1 MARRVRPSRTTA
13 LPMRQRGNKSVY
25 REASTDV
32 SSGPDVPEVLEIR
45 PQRKRRRISY
55 NESSSESDYGAR
67 NSQEPRAPA
76 AATQSSGPR
85 ARRTPAS
92 TSTRKTAKPQLTP
105 MILIHEEERRMVQLR
120 PEKKTERNKNK
131 DQSPGDQPS
140 KDKVGGRIP
149 PWSTLPYEILF
160 QIFQYA
166 SYPLGTETAGATP
179 SVHWLFRTAIL
190 CRGFF
195 EPAMSALYYAPAL
208 SPRSRAHKMLSTLAK
223 QDETSLMNYR
233 AKVKYLDLEGDQVLS
248 RKYAGTEPI
257 QIGDLLTLT
266 PQVRGFGIHFLYDL
280 PSWHKKTAV
289 SDLPS
294 GKRRAYQL
302 SLLSKLNDANS
313 GIRLLDW
320 TWNGVMGLPSDMS
333 PHDFLKDN
341 PMTALHFV
349 RSLTFV
355 NPMKQAHEIAWFK
368 QLLCISKSLTTVN
381 LRNLDD
387 VAERLEFLPSN
398 LTSLEISMCTAF
410 DSSLFAE
417 LLASKGASL
426 RKLALNHND
435 CLDLSFLAVL
445 AATCPHLEV
454 LKMDLRFYNTH
465 FTYNNSDPKFHS
477 LLDTGC
483 NPTWPSTLQR
493 LELFHLRKWDTTVA
507 ETFFSSLVDA
517 AKNLP
522 DLRYIDIKASIG
534 ESNWRDRISFRNKW
548 TAKMQKVFARVSEP
562 PDPRLRSLSI
572 FQKHRKEFRK
582 AKPKANGVDGHA
594 AKGITSHS
602 APILTPETS
611 KTVSEDSDAP
621 LASRLRHPK
630 PTNPPQ
636 LITRRRRRRT
646 RKHKHKHSPGSSS
659 SSEED
664 SALDDDNPLSNPSPA
679 DLPIEEEG
687 EAFVQGMCDVV
698 RVAIDNL
705 RPTEEHLD
713 ERDFLD
719 EEVSG
724 DEDYEN

>member
-13 LPMRQRGNKSVY
+13 LPMRQRGHKSVY

-32 SSGPDVPEVLEIR
+32 SSGAEAPEVLETR

-55 NESSSESDYGAR
+55 NESSSESDYDGR
-67 NSQEPRAPA
+67 DTREPRASA
-76 AATQSSGPR
+76 VATQQNEPR
-85 ARRTPAS
+85 ARPTSAM
-92 TSTRKTAKPQLTP
+92 TSTRKTAKPQP
-105 MILIHEEERRMVQLR
+105 AIHKDRPRMVQPR
-120 PEKKTERNKNK
+120 PGKKTECNKNK
-131 DQSPGDQPS
+131 DQSSRDQPS
-140 KDKVGGRIP
+140 KDKVGGKIP
-149 PWSTLPYEILF
+149 AWSTLPYEILF

-179 SVHWLFRTAIL
+179 SVHWLFRTATL

-208 SPRSRAHKMLSTLAK
+208 SPKSRAHKMLSTLAK

-248 RKYAGTEPI
+248 RKYAGAEPI

-294 GKRRAYQL
+294 GKRRAYQM

-320 TWNGVMGLPSDMS
+320 TWNGVMGLPSEKS
-333 PHDFLKDN
+333 LEDFLKDS
-341 PMTALHFV
+341 PMTALQSV

-355 NPMKQAHEIAWFK
+355 NPMKQPREIAWFK
-368 QLLCISKSLTTVN
+368 HLLGISKNLTTVN

-410 DSSLFAE
+410 DSSLFADF
-417 LLASKGASL
+417 LASKGGNL
-426 RKLALNHND
+426 GKLVLNHND

-465 FTYNNSDPKFHS
+465 FTYNDSDPKFHS
-477 LLDTGC
+477 LLDTGI

-493 LELFHLRKWDTTVA
+493 LELFHLRKWDTAVA
-507 ETFFSSLVDA
+507 ETFFSSLVDS
-517 AKNLP
+517 AKDLP

-534 ESNWRDRISFRNKW
+534 ESNWRDRINFRNKW

-572 FQKHRKEFRK
+572 FQKHRKEFRN

-594 AKGITSHS
+594 SKNVTNHP

-611 KTVSEDSDAP
+611 KTISEDSDAP
-621 LASRLRHPK
+621 LASRLRNPK

-646 RKHKHKHSPGSSS
+646 RKHKHKHSPDSSS

-664 SALDDDNPLSNPSPA
+664 SALDDDDPPTPA
-679 DLPIEEEG
+679 DSPIEEEG
-687 EAFVQGMCDVV
+687 EVFVQGMCDVV